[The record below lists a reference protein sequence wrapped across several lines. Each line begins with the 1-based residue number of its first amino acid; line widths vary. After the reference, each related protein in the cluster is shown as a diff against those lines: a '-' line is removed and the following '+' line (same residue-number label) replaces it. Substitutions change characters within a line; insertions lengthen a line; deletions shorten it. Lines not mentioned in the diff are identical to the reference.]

1 MTAKTII
8 KDQWRL
14 MQKANDADQNDLV
27 VGKDL
32 LDTLLANRERAAGL
46 AANMIGVNKRVIT
59 FYAGPLAI
67 VMYNPEIV
75 AKSGSYQT
83 EEGCLSL
90 VGTRP
95 TTRYETIVVKYQDQN
110 FERKTQEF
118 TGFIAEV
125 IQHEIDHC
133 QGILI

>member
-46 AANMIGVNKRVIT
+46 AANMIGVNKRVIA

-75 AKSGSYQT
+75 VKSGSYQT

>member
-32 LDTLLANRERAAGL
+32 LDTFLANRERAAGL
-46 AANMIGVNKRVIT
+46 AANMIGVNKRVIA
-59 FYAGPLAI
+59 FYAEPLAI